1 MCRIWMVKN
10 KFHNWT
16 SELGSIYLG
25 KLGSF
30 WLFLSAPVQA
40 ASNFKS
46 FSRPLEQFFL
56 TVGQNN
62 FGNKIPFQ
70 KLNLELEEN
79 EGIIGDKPT
88 FDQDRDWKAKL
99 GIEAGLFTLNSRP
112 KAIRWSHLL
121 FWSECWYEFFR
132 NSAAICFHRQQNL
145 ISVNIWNSLEFFLNS
160 WWLRKLMTTESF
172 KNSAATCFSYEMS
185 LDFFMIFWMFEKAYD
200 NGILPRILMRKL
212 EGFSFLAICT
222 KLQKNFQIWNV
233 FKVID

>member
-1 MCRIWMVKN
+1 MLIWI
-10 KFHNWT
+10 FQEFRCH
-16 SELGSIYLG
+16 L
-25 KLGSF
+25 
-30 WLFLSAPVQA
+30 LSQ
-40 ASNFKS
+40 
-46 FSRPLEQFFL
+46 
-56 TVGQNN
+56 T
-62 FGNKIPFQ
+62 
-70 KLNLELEEN
+70 
-79 EGIIGDKPT
+79 
-88 FDQDRDWKAKL
+88 AKL
-99 GIEAGLFTLNSRP
+99 DFCQHMKLTRILLEFLVIKKL
-112 KAIRWSHLL
+112 IRKLMTTE
-121 FWSECWYEFFR
+121 FCCEFFR
-132 NSAAICFHRQQNL
+132 NFAAICFHRQQNL